1 MVSQLLHLKPSLI
14 CPAGVSLQSLVRSQG
29 TPAYTKGPHSRMK
42 LMINKE
48 NSVPFADKM
57 FSILSI
63 LFAVITSILIIS
75 MFSYIPSTLDAG
87 ERMRIIPQWL
97 VWAVRMSCF
106 LGLAFGAISILKKER
121 LKYWKVLGA
130 SINFLLFLFM
140 LGVIGFA
147 LYMNWK
153 RDHG

>member
-1 MVSQLLHLKPSLI
+1 
-14 CPAGVSLQSLVRSQG
+14 
-29 TPAYTKGPHSRMK
+29 MK

-75 MFSYIPSTLDAG
+75 MFSYIPSTLNAG
-87 ERMRIIPQWL
+87 ERMRIIPDWL